1 MDCNN
6 QQPFKHGSYVHHKKW
21 AGCVLTVAAM
31 RRGCVTIMDDPGHF
45 ERMNWGTCVVF
56 PLPVSP
62 VTMMTCKKDEMRT
75 R

>member
-1 MDCNN
+1 MA
-6 QQPFKHGSYVHHKKW
+6 HTYTTRKW

-62 VTMMTCKKDEMRT
+62 VTMMT
-75 R
+75 